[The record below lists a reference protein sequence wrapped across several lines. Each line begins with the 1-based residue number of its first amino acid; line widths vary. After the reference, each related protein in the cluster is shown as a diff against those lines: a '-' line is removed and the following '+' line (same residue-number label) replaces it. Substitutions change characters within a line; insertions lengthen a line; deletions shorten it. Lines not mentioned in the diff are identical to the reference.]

1 MRSPGELQTEQ
12 PEPSPLTSWWVLLP
26 QTPPTCR
33 ALPRDLSG
41 HHRLAKGTAGGWGL
55 DPLVGLDEPCGCEQ
69 AWRWADIRGL
79 SEPAKDPSWRD
90 RRDTWSAS
98 TSTVPVCQAQGI
110 PQCARESWPVPPS
123 GESRGQPASLAW
135 ALEPQRNAPA
145 PVSPPGRGQPSPSL
159 PRGPIP
165 LPRGQHGINIID
177 GTQWIG

>member
-12 PEPSPLTSWWVLLP
+12 PEPSPLMSWWVLLP

-41 HHRLAKGTAGGWGL
+41 HHRPAKGTAGGWGL
-55 DPLVGLDEPCGCEQ
+55 DPRWVLMSRVDVSRRGDGGTSGDCQSPLRTRLGGTGEILGQQ
-69 AWRWADIRGL
+69 AL
-79 SEPAKDPSWRD
+79 L
-90 RRDTWSAS
+90 
-98 TSTVPVCQAQGI
+98 Q
-110 PQCARESWPVPPS
+110 
-123 GESRGQPASLAW
+123 SLCVKHKAYHS
-135 ALEPQRNAPA
+135 ALERAGLYPLRGRVGGSLLHWQGLW
-145 PVSPPGRGQPSPSL
+145 SPRGMHLLPCPHQAEASVSPSL